1 MTPAASAPDA
11 RPRILVV
18 ASPYVGDTVLAVPF
32 LRNLRR
38 AFPGHGIDLLA
49 EGRPPG
55 ELLHGCP
62 HVDAVLPW
70 ERPRKRPRPD
80 APMEMR
86 GRGAWR
92 ALVNAV
98 AYGAALRGRRYAAAY
113 LLKRSP
119 STALLSLCAGIP
131 RRVGHARPL
140 VTPLLTHAVPLEPGR
155 HRVDAWLDL
164 LASAGHGVDDG
175 RLEAWPAPEAL
186 ARVDELLAA
195 LPADRPRVFVAVTA
209 SDWRRQWPLARW
221 AEVIRRLVAERGC
234 EIVLCGGPADVAMH
248 RELAALVQP
257 GVARH
262 LHDLSERVSLRQAT
276 ALLYR
281 MDLCVGIDSGL
292 PHLAASHGLPV
303 AVLFG
308 PTDPNQWHPRGERAA
323 VVRAER
329 LSPTRVPQ
337 PGEPPR
343 WPIGNASMAD
353 IAVADVLAACDRLL
367 PVQVAQPAVRTI
379 DLRPGGHV
387 RAVWAGRIAAGVP
400 VPDAPPSGD
409 RAAARFQPAVMA
421 P

>member
-62 HVDAVLPW
+62 HIDAVLPW

-186 ARVDELLAA
+186 ARVDALLAA

-234 EIVLCGGPADVAMH
+234 EIVLCGGPGDRAPHEV
-248 RELAALVQP
+248 LCSAAP
-257 GVARH
+257 GHV
-262 LHDLSERVSLRQAT
+262 HDLSAAVPLRDLT
-276 ALLYR
+276 ALVSRTGLY
-281 MDLCVGIDSGL
+281 LGVESGL
-292 PHLAASHGLPV
+292 MHVAASCGVPTLTVFDPRTEAMWRPRGPGHETIVGTVGESTAGATRGRERPHGRDATWLAGEALEAVPV
-303 AVLFG
+303 AAVF
-308 PTDPNQWHPRGERAA
+308 ERTLALLA
-323 VVRAER
+323 SHARA
-329 LSPTRVPQ
+329 
-337 PGEPPR
+337 
-343 WPIGNASMAD
+343 
-353 IAVADVLAACDRLL
+353 
-367 PVQVAQPAVRTI
+367 RTI
-379 DLRPGGHV
+379 DLRSGRFPYEVEV
-387 RAVWAGRIAAGVP
+387 RPAAP
-400 VPDAPPSGD
+400 ASP
-409 RAAARFQPAVMA
+409 AAAPASA
-421 P
+421 DG